1 MPMPWTC
8 DQSAIYLSEK
18 IIIVFFIVFFNN
30 QILYLNNLSHYEV
43 QARAESPSFLTDL
56 SLIRPEHF
64 LQEKQWRRQGSGDQ
78 ESQQVSPL
86 EYEPSLSD
94 AEGEIR
100 IMLYQILGE
109 IALKSPKWLNWMN
122 VKNVIQ

>member
-1 MPMPWTC
+1 MDMRPVSNIFEWEDKYC
-8 DQSAIYLSEK
+8 
-18 IIIVFFIVFFNN
+18 FFFVFFNN

-43 QARAESPSFLTDL
+43 QARAESPGLLTDL

-100 IMLYQILGE
+100 NMLYQILGE

>member
-1 MPMPWTC
+1 MPWTC

-30 QILYLNNLSHYEV
+30 QILYLNYLSHYEV
-43 QARAESPSFLTDL
+43 QARAESPSLLTDL

-78 ESQQVSPL
+78 ESQQVSPV

-100 IMLYQILGE
+100 NMLYQILGE